1 MRAIA
6 TTAYHVT
13 SSLNRDSIAKYGLDW
28 RRMGSAPGI
37 AGSQS
42 YEAAG
47 VFLVFDRFDADW
59 FVQMGKHRHSRVD
72 IWQVTIDDADHDI
85 NGEPSG
91 ALWQEAHGYSHHTEP
106 IPSSKLKLIAS
117 DL

>member
-6 TTAYHVT
+6 ATAYHVT

-28 RRMGSAPGI
+28 RRMSSAPGI

-42 YEAAG
+42 YEAVG
-47 VFLVFDRFDADW
+47 VFLVFDPFDADW
-59 FVQMGKHRHSRVD
+59 LVQMGKHRHARVD
-72 IWQVTIDDADHDI
+72 IWQVTIDDLEIDI
-85 NGEPSG
+85 NESRPAPYGSRPM
-91 ALWQEAHGYSHHTEP
+91 ATPYYTQP